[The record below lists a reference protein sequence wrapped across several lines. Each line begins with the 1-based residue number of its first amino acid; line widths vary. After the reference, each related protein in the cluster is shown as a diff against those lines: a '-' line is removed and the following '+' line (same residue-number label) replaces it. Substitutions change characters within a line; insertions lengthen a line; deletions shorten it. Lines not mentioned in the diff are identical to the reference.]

1 MVIALRS
8 DPTLENTALLTFV
21 LVSTPLSHIQ
31 QGKTVTDKNVVFN
44 LSRPD
49 VACWQLVLL
58 SNDKPSLHEAFAFA
72 VHLHLGELICMD
84 MEDAEGFHGAPK
96 AKEHSSR
103 PMASQCSPRHLP
115 YP

>member
-1 MVIALRS
+1 MRSVPSDIPPRWSLVLWSLLLFFNNQRS

-21 LVSTPLSHIQ
+21 LVSTLLSHLQ

-72 VHLHLGELICMD
+72 VHLHLGQLT
-84 MEDAEGFHGAPK
+84 
-96 AKEHSSR
+96 
-103 PMASQCSPRHLP
+103 
-115 YP
+115 